1 MNIAAPIRFDV
12 PVLRWFGPPVLAGSE
27 DTRRAHS
34 LWMVSWPFL
43 LVVIVLLSALVAV
56 EPETLT
62 RRAVTMASVGILVA
76 GLHELSRR
84 GRPVLASWILVIGL
98 TLVVTQRA
106 WNTGGIHAP
115 VAVFYTIFVIMGGA
129 LIGAR
134 GGVVTALVA
143 LGGALFLTAAELV
156 GWLLPR
162 PGEGPAIASF
172 VFVVLTLG
180 LTLVV
185 QKLLISRPPRGQ
197 RLSDDLVPMFVHDM
211 KSPITVML
219 AQLDMMRK
227 EVRGEMAANVD
238 EAIGGARTLDQ
249 LTTNLLDVSRIEA
262 QRMPVHITSTD
273 LTDLARGVVSGFAV
287 LQFDRDMTVTAKT
300 QVIAQCDAELMR
312 RVMENLVSNAI
323 KHTPPDSAVRVHV
336 KGVAGGV
343 RVAVEDKGPGIAE
356 ESRGRIF
363 EKFNSRTIRTESGYH
378 STGLGLAFCKLAVEA
393 QGGTIRV
400 ESAQPHGSIFIVDL
414 PNPA

>member
-1 MNIAAPIRFDV
+1 
-12 PVLRWFGPPVLAGSE
+12 
-27 DTRRAHS
+27 
-34 LWMVSWPFL
+34 
-43 LVVIVLLSALVAV
+43 
-56 EPETLT
+56 
-62 RRAVTMASVGILVA
+62 
-76 GLHELSRR
+76 
-84 GRPVLASWILVIGL
+84 
-98 TLVVTQRA
+98 
-106 WNTGGIHAP
+106 
-115 VAVFYTIFVIMGGA
+115 
-129 LIGAR
+129 
-134 GGVVTALVA
+134 
-143 LGGALFLTAAELV
+143 
-156 GWLLPR
+156 
-162 PGEGPAIASF
+162 
-172 VFVVLTLG
+172 
-180 LTLVV
+180 
-185 QKLLISRPPRGQ
+185 
-197 RLSDDLVPMFVHDM
+197 
-211 KSPITVML
+211 
-219 AQLDMMRK
+219 MMRN
-227 EVRGEMAANVD
+227 EVKGDMAANVD

-262 QRMPVHITSTD
+262 QRMPVHITPTD

-300 QVIAQCDAELMR
+300 QVIAQCDADLMR

-363 EKFNSRTIRTESGYH
+363 EKFSSRTIRTESGYH